1 MSEDSRGPHF
11 LDATDILEI
20 HADQIERYGGA
31 ADIRDQG
38 LMLSAIAQPCAAFGG
53 HFLHEDLF
61 LMAVAY
67 LFHLVQS
74 HPFVDGNKR
83 TETASALVFLE
94 LNGFEV
100 KCDPDALADLVIDVT
115 LGKVGKPAIAD
126 FLRQHAVPRAE

>member
-1 MSEDSRGPHF
+1 MTEDSRGPHF
-11 LDATDILEI
+11 LDATDILAI

-38 LMLSAIAQPCAAFGG
+38 LMLSAIAQPSAAFGG

-61 LMAVAY
+61 LMAAAY
-67 LFHLVQS
+67 LFHLVQN

-83 TETASALVFLE
+83 TGTASALVFLE

-100 KCDPDALADLVIDVT
+100 DCDPDTLADLVIDVT
-115 LGKVGKPAIAD
+115 LGKAGKSAIAA
-126 FLRQHAVPRAE
+126 FFRLHAVPRAE

>member
-1 MSEDSRGPHF
+1 MTEDSRGPHF

-53 HFLHEDLF
+53 HSLHEDLF
-61 LMAVAY
+61 LMAAAY
-67 LFHLVQS
+67 LFHLVQN

-83 TETASALVFLE
+83 TGTAAALVFLE

-100 KCDPDALADLVIDVT
+100 DCDPDALADLVIDVT
-115 LGKVGKPAIAD
+115 LGKVGKTAIAD
-126 FLRQHAVPRAE
+126 FFRQHAVPRAE

>member
-1 MSEDSRGPHF
+1 MTEETAGPIF
-11 LDATDILEI
+11 LGPSDVLEI

-31 ADIRDQG
+31 AEIRDQG

-61 LMAVAY
+61 LMAAAY
-67 LFHLVQS
+67 LFHLVQN

-83 TETASALVFLE
+83 TGTATALVFLD

-100 KCDPDALADLVIDVT
+100 ECDADALAELVIDVT
-115 LGKVGKPAIAD
+115 LGKSDKSEVAQ
-126 FLRQHAVPRAE
+126 FFRRHAVPRAE